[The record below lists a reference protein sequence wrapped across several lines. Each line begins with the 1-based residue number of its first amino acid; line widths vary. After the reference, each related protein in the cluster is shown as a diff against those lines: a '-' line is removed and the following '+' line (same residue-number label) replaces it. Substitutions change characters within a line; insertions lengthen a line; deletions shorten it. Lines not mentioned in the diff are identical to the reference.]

1 MLVKVVARADRKKN
15 EEIELCLNG
24 KREKQMIVFDVCRMV
39 YEAYICDKKDRYKRS
54 IPHCFPEFN
63 DKIQCYR
70 ETKEGQKRHVLNHF
84 LFLLELLL

>member
-39 YEAYICDKKDRYKRS
+39 YEAYICDKKGGYKIKS
-54 IPHCFPEFN
+54 LTVFPNLMIKFN
-63 DKIQCYR
+63 VIEK
-70 ETKEGQKRHVLNHF
+70 QKKVKRDMF
-84 LFLLELLL
+84 